1 MDDVS
6 LVDHRVSEVFAQVL
20 RGAKVDPS
28 TPQDSRK
35 LSLGPGKSEEAHGHP
50 QLELNQHIY
59 VALRP
64 EISTQYRTEE
74 RKLANSVPCAE
85 FGYSLTADINRWR
98 HLPTSCPSIR

>member
-20 RGAKVDPS
+20 RGAKVDSS
-28 TPQDSRK
+28 TSQDRRE
-35 LSLGPGKSEEAHGHP
+35 LSLEPGKSEEAHGRP

-64 EISTQYRTEE
+64 EIRTQYRTEE

-85 FGYSLTADINRWR
+85 FGYSFTADFNRWR
-98 HLPTSCPSIR
+98 HLRTSRSAIR

>member
-6 LVDHRVSEVFAQVL
+6 LVDHRVSKVFAQIL

-28 TPQDSRK
+28 TPQDSRE
-35 LSLGPGKSEEAHGHP
+35 LSLEPGNSEEAHGRP

-64 EISTQYRTEE
+64 EIRTQYRTEE
-74 RKLANSVPCAE
+74 RKLANSVPRAE
-85 FGYSLTADINRWR
+85 FGYSFTADFNRWR
-98 HLPTSCPSIR
+98 HLRTSRSAIR